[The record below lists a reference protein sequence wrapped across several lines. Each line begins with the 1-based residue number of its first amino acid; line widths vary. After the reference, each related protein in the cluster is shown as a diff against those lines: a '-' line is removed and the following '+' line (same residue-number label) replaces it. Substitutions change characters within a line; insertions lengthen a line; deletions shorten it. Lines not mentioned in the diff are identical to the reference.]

1 MDRQRGL
8 VLTSLSPSF
17 WFSDLWFDPY
27 SGGVSPHGSKMAAA
41 APPSWLCLFSYLQQK
56 PWSHCV
62 YRVLSCVYPWPT
74 TEAREMQRAREE
86 GEVPPTET
94 GVLFV
99 GTEGAGEALSSGFFF
114 SFLGMF
120 AAVWASLAAAC
131 WLSSYGAWSQCP
143 LYSWNPPGL
152 GIESMPSALA
162 GGVITTG
169 PPRKSCPLTAITV
182 SPISLSFTLPCV
194 ALPALS

>member
-56 PWSHCV
+56 PW
-62 YRVLSCVYPWPT
+62 
-74 TEAREMQRAREE
+74 EE
-86 GEVPPTET
+86 GEGPPTET